1 MAEDKVF
8 PQVEKIRTPDDE
20 LMVLSELA
28 DTTYFVVLKRS
39 VRRFIEMYKNSVFL
53 LNKDDPKFLTKF
65 NDATSE
71 ARGMNKLIKLIDS
84 ARAEM
89 AKKEGD
95 TL

>member
-1 MAEDKVF
+1 MADEPVL

-39 VRRFIEMYKNSVFL
+39 VRRFVEMYKNSVFL

-71 ARGMNKLIKLIDS
+71 ARGMNKLIRLIES
-84 ARAEM
+84 ARAEV

-95 TL
+95 KL